1 MKSLQLLFAQPL
13 AADLGWTLFHF
24 VWQGAL
30 ISALFAAVRGL
41 GAGSTSARA
50 RYALACLTL
59 ATMASAPILTYG
71 FLAGS
76 DTWSSRSV
84 GRTRIRRAEFALTKS
99 PGHLT
104 SGSRPGAFGTAGLNH
119 P

>member
-13 AADLGWTLFHF
+13 AADLGWTLLHF

-41 GAGSTSARA
+41 GAGSTSARS
-50 RYALACLTL
+50 RYALACSTL

-76 DTWSSRSV
+76 NTWQSASAQVPAIPLSLAASA
-84 GRTRIRRAEFALTKS
+84 GSLTAPWYLSCLGGLQRAL
-99 PGHLT
+99 PWLV
-104 SGSRPGAFGTAGLNH
+104 
-119 P
+119 